1 MASDDE
7 NLLGAP
13 RARQAQEAWRWQSLT
28 SMISPLTVTSES
40 MNCCALS
47 GEQYLRMESRVTNDH
62 FVSPEM
68 SVAIE

>member
-1 MASDDE
+1 
-7 NLLGAP
+7 
-13 RARQAQEAWRWQSLT
+13 
-28 SMISPLTVTSES
+28 MISPLTVTSES
-40 MNCCALS
+40 MECCALS